1 MGTDAA
7 IDMATRISGAT
18 TDIAARVTG
27 AIRDAARVTGAG
39 FEYLLNTAL
48 RESNLNPNAKAKTS
62 SATGLFQ
69 FIDQTWLGTMKQS
82 GASLGYGKY
91 ADAITKT
98 SSGRYTVNDPKMREE
113 IFALRKDPTANSV
126 MAGAFANSNA
136 KVLTDRL
143 GRKPT
148 DGELY
153 MAHFLGASG
162 AARFVRAAEARP
174 DAKAAS
180 LFPRAAHANNSIFYD
195 KSGQARSL
203 KQVYAGLVSRHDVIG
218 NATRIAAAKP
228 DTVKS
233 AALVDA
239 AKPTTQVAAARPAP
253 VPAAPPMMQTASN
266 SVLTPTMVKTIAITP
281 AAPPSATV
289 AAAAVAPVSETI
301 TAAAVTPPSATTNVA
316 AVTPDASASFAER
329 IAAFPS
335 AETTVAS
342 NAPQAPM
349 FQTLFSTDQRGA
361 VAPVV
366 RELWG
371 ARHAA
376 AIETSDAVAPPT
388 DISAQRKTGPA
399 LNAPLD
405 LFQFMRPT
413 ARRPA

>member
-7 IDMATRISGAT
+7 IDIATRISGAT
-18 TDIAARVTG
+18 TDIATRVTG

-82 GASLGYGKY
+82 GAALGYGKY
-91 ADAITKT
+91 ADAISKT
-98 SSGRYTVNDPKMREE
+98 SSGRYVVNDAALRDQ
-113 IFALRKDPTANSV
+113 IFALRKDPTANSL

-162 AARFVRAAEARP
+162 AARFIRAAEANP
-174 DAKAAS
+174 NGKAAS
-180 LFPRAAHANNSIFYD
+180 LFPRAAHANSAIFYD
-195 KSGQARSL
+195 KTGGARSL
-203 KQVYAGLVSRHDVIG
+203 SQVYAGLVSRHNVIG
-218 NATRIAAAKP
+218 NATQIAAATP
-228 DTVKS
+228 SDAITQT
-233 AALVDA
+233 AQLTA
-239 AKPTTQVAAARPAP
+239 AKPAPLPAP
-253 VPAAPPMMQTASN
+253 RPLIETADAGA
-266 SVLTPTMVKTIAITP
+266 LTPRMVKTIAITP
-281 AAPPSATV
+281 TAPATTV
-289 AAAAVAPVSETI
+289 TTAAAVAPA
-301 TAAAVTPPSATTNVA
+301 TAAADAAAAAPGNAATFAERVA
-316 AVTPDASASFAER
+316 AVDMASPVNE
-329 IAAFPS
+329 
-335 AETTVAS
+335 V
-342 NAPQAPM
+342 PQAPM
-349 FQTLFSTDQRGA
+349 FQTLFSSDQRGA

-371 ARHAA
+371 VRHAA
-376 AIETSDAVAPPT
+376 AAASSQAVAPPT
-388 DISAQRKTGPA
+388 DISALRRTERGV
-399 LNAPLD
+399 NAPLD
-405 LFQFMRPT
+405 LFQFLRPS